1 MKIGDLV
8 MTTAIEVRTDP
19 TPRPAMRASFKANK
33 GSAFVFLNFGTVQST
48 DEVDDRVQK
57 VMSALGWIPCDDVD
71 ALRAALVAAEA
82 QAEVNGNQSSDGAP
96 STGEASKGELA

>member
-1 MKIGDLV
+1 
-8 MTTAIEVRTDP
+8 
-19 TPRPAMRASFKANK
+19 MRASFKANK